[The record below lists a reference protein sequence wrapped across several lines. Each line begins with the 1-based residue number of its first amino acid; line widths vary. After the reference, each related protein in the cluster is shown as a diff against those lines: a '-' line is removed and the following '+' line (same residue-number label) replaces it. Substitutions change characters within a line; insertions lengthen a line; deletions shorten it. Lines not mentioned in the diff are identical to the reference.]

1 MTSASPFASLGL
13 EAKLSSNVAKL
24 GYDSATPIQVQ
35 AIPAVLAG
43 KDLIGLAQ
51 TGTGK
56 TAAFALPIIQKL
68 AAAKGTGVRALVV
81 APTRELAQ
89 QIVEAIKK
97 YAEGTGIKAT
107 PIYGGVRMGSQLK
120 RLRDG
125 VDIVVGCP
133 GRLLDHI
140 QRRTLD
146 ISKIETLVLDEADHM
161 FDMGFLPDIKK
172 LISYAPK
179 KRQTLLFSAT
189 MPKEIRHLAEDVLTD
204 PQSIEV
210 SHGEMA
216 ATVSH
221 ALFPVSADQ
230 KSQLLEKILK
240 QFEVT
245 STIIFARTKQRTKR
259 LADTLQK
266 NGYKVACLQGNL
278 SQARRQE
285 AITGF
290 RAGKFDVLVATDL
303 AARGIDVQQVT
314 HVINF
319 DIPMTVDGYTHRI
332 GRTGRAAREGEAF
345 TLISREDEG
354 RVRAIEKVLG
364 AKIERRRVE
373 GFEYG
378 KEAYVEASQSSERR
392 SSSER
397 PRRSFSSARTPRG
410 GARDAARGDRGGRP
424 AGRPYGQDRG
434 ARPVRAR
441 PDGDRPVFKRDDRES
456 PPRSAGARSDS
467 RPERGAFRPRDSERS
482 GFRSRG
488 PGRSDDARPPRRFQ
502 ERSEGSRSGPARG
515 DRSESRSSRPQDSRA
530 GGYRARPDRG
540 YSSDRVARPER
551 SRSDSAAPDRR
562 RSENGRSENRDA
574 RPARSFDR
582 ESYGKKRGFSERAV
596 ESRPA
601 REGGDRERRP
611 GAEGARAPASGAGR
625 PFRKPFGRPQRDG
638 RGPPRG
644 PRTR

>member
-1 MTSASPFASLGL
+1 MTSAFSSLGL
-13 EAKLSSNVAKL
+13 EEKITSNVTKL
-24 GYDSATPIQVQ
+24 GYDSPTPIQME

-43 KDLIGLAQ
+43 RDLIGLAQ

-68 AAAKGTGVRALVV
+68 AAGNKNGVRALIV

-97 YAEGTGIKAT
+97 YAEGTGLKST
-107 PIYGGVRMGSQLK
+107 PIYGGIRMGSQLK
-120 RLRDG
+120 RLREG

-133 GRLLDHI
+133 GRILDHI

-146 ISKIETLVLDEADHM
+146 VSKVETLVLDEADHM

-172 LISYAPK
+172 LISYVPK

-204 PQSIEV
+204 PQSIQV
-210 SHGEMA
+210 SRGEMA

-221 ALFPVSADQ
+221 ALFPVSGDQ

-240 QFEVT
+240 QFEVK

-259 LADTLQK
+259 LADSLQK

-278 SQARRQE
+278 SQARRQD

-290 RAGKFDVLVATDL
+290 RDGKFDVLVATDL

-319 DIPMTVDGYTHRI
+319 DIPMTVEGYTHRI

-364 AKIERRRVE
+364 SKIERRKIEDFNYSADSYSE
-373 GFEYG
+373 G
-378 KEAYVEASQSSERR
+378 SQPAERR
-392 SSSER
+392 SSAER
-397 PRRSFSSARTPRG
+397 PRRSFG
-410 GARDAARGDRGGRP
+410 AARPRAGGGRSFGGSDRGGRAP
-424 AGRPYGQDRG
+424 SRGYGEGRG
-434 ARPVRAR
+434 
-441 PDGDRPVFKRDDRES
+441 
-456 PPRSAGARSDS
+456 SDS
-467 RPERGAFRPRDSERS
+467 RSASPRSGPRQDSPARDSRERSDRSSGPRSESRPARGEFKPRDSERS
-482 GFRSRG
+482 GYRG
-488 PGRSDDARPPRRFQ
+488 RAPGRSDDSRSQGGFQDRRVAAGSRP
-502 ERSEGSRSGPARG
+502 ERSERSDSRPSKYQGTRPRPSG
-515 DRSESRSSRPQDSRA
+515 DRPERA
-530 GGYRARPDRG
+530 QFSDRGARP
-540 YSSDRVARPER
+540 SR
-551 SRSDSAAPDRR
+551 SRSDSPAPDRR
-562 RSENGRSENRDA
+562 RDDNRE

-582 ESYGKKRGFSERAV
+582 ASYGAKRGMSERPSAERGER
-596 ESRPA
+596 ESRP
-601 REGGDRERRP
+601 RSSE
-611 GAEGARAPASGAGR
+611 ARAPSSATGR
-625 PFRKPFGRPQRDG
+625 SFRKPMG
-638 RGPPRG
+638 RGDRDNRGAPRG
-644 PRTR
+644 PRSR